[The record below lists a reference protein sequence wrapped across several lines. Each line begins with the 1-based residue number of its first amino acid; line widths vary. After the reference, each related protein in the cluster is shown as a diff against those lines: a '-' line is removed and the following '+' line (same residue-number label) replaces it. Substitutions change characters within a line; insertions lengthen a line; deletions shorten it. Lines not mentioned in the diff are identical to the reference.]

1 MIGGKIGVEATNNPN
16 FITDRPEMPSRR
28 TLLQTALLTL
38 PLVPF
43 MRAWAAQPD
52 EPAESLRALEARHGG
67 RLGVVALDTGSG
79 RMLAN
84 RGGER
89 FAMCSTF
96 KLLLAGQVL
105 AAVDAGRERLDRRL
119 TWTPEEVISWSPV
132 IDKHDGSIGLP
143 VETLCEATMTL
154 SDNTAANLLLAEHG
168 GPHGLTDWLRGLGD
182 AVTRLDRNE
191 PSLNQATPGDPR
203 DTTTPAAMVATMQ
216 KLLLG
221 DVLSPASRARLTDW
235 MLANQTGD
243 KRLRAGLPGWK
254 VGDKTGTNNT
264 GNSNDV
270 GILWPPGGHAPILV
284 AAYYAEATAT
294 PAERDAVLADVGR
307 MAGAWALAG
316 R

>member
-1 MIGGKIGVEATNNPN
+1 
-16 FITDRPEMPSRR
+16 MPSRR

-38 PLVPF
+38 PLLPF
-43 MRAWAAQPD
+43 TRAWARLPGD
-52 EPAESLRALEARHGG
+52 PAEALAALEARHGG
-67 RLGVVALDTGSG
+67 RLGVAALDTFSG
-79 RMLAN
+79 RVLAN
-84 RGGER
+84 RSDER

-119 TWTPEEVISWSPV
+119 AWTTDEVISWSPV
-132 IDKHDGSIGLP
+132 IDKHDGKLGLS

-168 GPHGLTDWLRGLGD
+168 GPRGLTDWLASIGD

-191 PSLNQATPGDPR
+191 PGLNEATPGDPR
-203 DTTTPAAMVATMQ
+203 DTTTPDAMVATMR

-221 DVLSPASRARLTDW
+221 DVLSPASRTRLTGW

-243 KRLRAGLPGWK
+243 KRLRAGLPGWR

-264 GNSNDV
+264 GNANDI
-270 GILWPPGGHAPILV
+270 GILRAPDRSAPILV
-284 AAYYAEATAT
+284 AAYYAESTST
-294 PAERDAVLADVGR
+294 HAERDAVLADVGR
-307 MAGAWALAG
+307 VVGAWALAG
-316 R
+316 G